1 MFRGR
6 AERGPTPEKGRTMR
20 RRFLPA
26 GALAVLLAA
35 TACGGGEGDQASAE
49 GTTLRYAAVGAPAA
63 TTHDPHGR
71 VGNESDYLR
80 FAMLYDVLTVTDEN
94 GVVQARLAE
103 SWEPADEDLDRWT
116 IALRDD
122 AVFSDGEPVTAD
134 DVLFSLNR
142 IQGKGAE
149 NNGRLSM
156 FDLESSSVTGEH
168 TLELVTRQP
177 YAEVGGALASLTF
190 VVPEGSDDITE
201 PVIGSG
207 PFQLAEHDDTTA
219 VLERNDDW
227 WGEAAGYDTLQ
238 ISAMPDPGARAEAVS
253 SGQADV
259 AGSVAPA
266 SAQQYEEDDSVQVV
280 TRPGGVNYPLVM
292 DLGTEPFDEPGVRE
306 AVKLALDRQQLVDT
320 VFLGY
325 GQTGADLLNPQE
337 PFAPQTEPIERDLD
351 RARELLEEAGHGDGV
366 ELTLHAT
373 NSYPGME
380 ETATLAAEQLGEAG
394 IDVQIEIGPPDTYWA
409 QVWNVEP
416 FYLNS
421 LGGNGFVDFS
431 RMALLADGPINE
443 TSWEDPDWDADF
455 TEALAT
461 ADEDDRHALLADLQ
475 QRVADDG
482 GYVVW
487 GTGDGI
493 DLAAPGVSG
502 LPTGPGFHRLFIE
515 QVEAAG

>member
-1 MFRGR
+1 
-6 AERGPTPEKGRTMR
+6 MR
-20 RRFLPA
+20 RRFLPV
-26 GALAVLLAA
+26 GTLTVLLAA
-35 TACGGGEGDQASAE
+35 TACGGGGGDRAAADDA
-49 GTTLRYAAVGAPAA
+49 TLRYAAVGAPAA

-80 FAMLYDVLTVTDEN
+80 FAMLYDVLTVTDED
-94 GVVQARLAE
+94 GALQARLAR
-103 SWEPADEDLDRWT
+103 SWEPTSEDLDRWT

-134 DVLFSLNR
+134 DVLFSLER

-156 FDLESSSVTGEH
+156 FDLESSSVVDEH
-168 TLELVTRQP
+168 TLELVTHQP

-201 PVIGSG
+201 PVVGSG

-219 VLERNDDW
+219 VLNRHDGW
-227 WGEAAGYDTLQ
+227 WGAPADYDTLQ
-238 ISAMPDPGARAEAVS
+238 ISAMPNPGARADAVA
-253 SGQADV
+253 SGQADI

-266 SAQQYEEDDSVQVV
+266 GARQYEEDDSVQVV

-292 DLGTEPFDEPGVRE
+292 DLGSEPFDDADVRE
-306 AVKLALDRQQLVDT
+306 AVKLALDREQLVET

-325 GQTGADLLNPQE
+325 GEPGADLLNSEE
-337 PFAPQTEPIERDLD
+337 PFAPRVEPVERDLD

-380 ETATLAAEQLGEAG
+380 ETAALVAEQLSEAG
-394 IDVQIEIGPPDTYWA
+394 IDVRIEIGAPDTYWA

-416 FYLNS
+416 LYLNS
-421 LGGNGFVDFS
+421 LGGNGFVDFA
-431 RMALLADGPINE
+431 RMALVSDGPINE
-443 TSWEDPDWDADF
+443 TGWNEPEWDADF
-455 TEALAT
+455 AEALAT
-461 ADEDDRHALLADLQ
+461 ADDDERHTLLADLQ

-515 QVEAAG
+515 QVEATG

>member
-1 MFRGR
+1 
-6 AERGPTPEKGRTMR
+6 MR

-26 GALAVLLAA
+26 GALAVLLVV
-35 TACGGGEGDQASAE
+35 TACGGGEGDQASAD
-49 GTTLRYAAVGAPAA
+49 GDTLRYAAVGAPAA

-80 FAMLYDVLTVTDEN
+80 FAMLYDVLTVTDED
-94 GVVQARLAE
+94 GAVQPRLAE
-103 SWEPADEDLDRWT
+103 SWEPDSDDLDRWT

-122 AVFSDGEPVTAD
+122 AVFSDGEPVTAH
-134 DVLFSLNR
+134 DVLFSLER

-156 FDLESSSVTGEH
+156 FDLESSSVVDEH
-168 TLELVTRQP
+168 TLELVTHQP
-177 YAEVGGALASLTF
+177 YAEVGVALASLTF

-219 VLERNDDW
+219 VLNRHEGW
-227 WGEAAGYDTLQ
+227 WGAAPDYDTLQ
-238 ISAMPDPGARAEAVS
+238 ISAISDPGARADAVA
-253 SGQADV
+253 SGQADI
-259 AGSVAPA
+259 AASVAPT
-266 SAQQYEEDDSVQVV
+266 SARQYEEDDSVQVV

-292 DLGTEPFDEPGVRE
+292 DLGSEPFDDPGVRE
-306 AVKLALDRQQLVDT
+306 AVKLALDREQLVET

-325 GQTGADLLNPQE
+325 GKPGADLLNPDE
-337 PFAPQTEPIERDLD
+337 PFAPQVEPVQRDLE

-380 ETATLAAEQLGEAG
+380 ETATLAAEQLAEAG
-394 IDVQIEIGPPDTYWA
+394 IDVRIEIGPPDTYWA
-409 QVWNVEP
+409 EVWNVEP
-416 FYLNS
+416 LYLNS
-421 LGGNGFVDFS
+421 LGGNGFVDFA
-431 RMALLADGPINE
+431 RMALVSDGPINE
-443 TSWEDPDWDADF
+443 TGWNEPDWDADF
-455 TEALAT
+455 ADALAT
-461 ADEDDRHALLADLQ
+461 ADDDERHALLADLQ

-515 QVEAAG
+515 QVEATG

>member
-1 MFRGR
+1 
-6 AERGPTPEKGRTMR
+6 MR
-20 RRFLPA
+20 RRFLPVS
-26 GALAVLLAA
+26 ALAVLLAA
-35 TACGGGEGDQASAE
+35 TACGGGEDDQASADE
-49 GTTLRYAAVGAPAA
+49 STLRYAAVGAPAA
-63 TTHDPHGR
+63 GTHDPHGR

-80 FAMLYDVLTVTDEN
+80 FAMLYDVLTVTDEE
-94 GVVQARLAE
+94 GAVQARLAE
-103 SWEPADEDLDRWT
+103 SWEPDGDDLTRWT
-116 IALRDD
+116 VSLRED
-122 AVFSDGEPVTAD
+122 AVFSDGEPVTAE

-156 FDLESSSVTGEH
+156 FDLESSSVVDEH
-168 TLELVTRQP
+168 TVELVTHQP
-177 YAEVGGALASLTF
+177 YAEVGVALASLTF

-207 PFQLAEHDDTTA
+207 PFRLEEHDDTTA
-219 VLERNDDW
+219 VLNRHDDW
-227 WGEAAGYDTLQ
+227 WGEASGYDTLL
-238 ISAMPDPGARAEAVS
+238 ISAMPDPAARAEAVA

-266 SAQQYEEDDSVQVV
+266 GAQQYEEDETVQVV
-280 TRPGGVNYPLVM
+280 TRPGGMNYPLVM
-292 DLGTEPFDEPGVRE
+292 DLASEPFDDPDVRE
-306 AVKLALDRQQLVDT
+306 AVKLALDREQLVET

-325 GQTGADLLNPQE
+325 GEPGADLLNSEE
-337 PFAPQTEPIERDLD
+337 PFAPRAEPIERDLD
-351 RARELLEEAGHGDGV
+351 RARDLLEEAGHQDGV

-380 ETATLAAEQLGEAG
+380 ETATLAAEQLGEAD
-394 IDVQIEIGPPDTYWA
+394 IDVRIEVGPPDTYWA

-421 LGGNGFVDFS
+421 LGGSGFVDFA
-431 RMALLADGPINE
+431 RMALVADGPINE
-443 TSWEDPDWDADF
+443 TGWDEPDWDADF
-455 TEALAT
+455 DEALAT
-461 ADEDDRHALLADLQ
+461 ADDDQRHALLADLQ
-475 QRVADDG
+475 QRVADEG

-493 DLAAPGVSG
+493 DLAAPNVNG

-515 QVEAAG
+515 QVEATG

>member
-1 MFRGR
+1 
-6 AERGPTPEKGRTMR
+6 MR
-20 RRFLPA
+20 RRFLPV
-26 GALAVLLAA
+26 GALVVLLAA
-35 TACGGGEGDQASAE
+35 TACGGGEGDQASAD
-49 GTTLRYAAVGAPAA
+49 GDTLRYAAVGAPAA

-94 GVVQARLAE
+94 GAVQPRLAE
-103 SWEPADEDLDRWT
+103 SWEPDSDDLDRWT

-122 AVFSDGEPVTAD
+122 AVFSDGEPVTAH
-134 DVLFSLNR
+134 DVLFSLER

-156 FDLESSSVTGEH
+156 FDLESSSVVDEH
-168 TLELVTRQP
+168 TLELVTHQP
-177 YAEVGGALASLTF
+177 YAEVGVALASLTF

-207 PFQLAEHDDTTA
+207 PFQSARHDDTTA
-219 VLERNDDW
+219 VLNRHDGW
-227 WGEAAGYDTLQ
+227 WGQAPGYDTLQ
-238 ISAMPDPGARAEAVS
+238 ISAVPDPGARAEAVA
-253 SGQADV
+253 SGQADI
-259 AGSVAPA
+259 AGSVAPT
-266 SAQQYEEDDSVQVV
+266 SARQYEEDDSVQVV

-292 DLGTEPFDEPGVRE
+292 DLGSEPFDDPGVRE
-306 AVKLALDRQQLVDT
+306 AVKLALDREQLVET

-325 GQTGADLLNPQE
+325 GEPGADLLNSEE
-337 PFAPQTEPIERDLD
+337 PFAPQVEPVERDLD

-380 ETATLAAEQLGEAG
+380 ETATLAAEQLAEAG
-394 IDVQIEIGPPDTYWA
+394 IDVRIEIGPPDTYWA
-409 QVWNVEP
+409 EVWNVEP
-416 FYLNS
+416 LYLNS
-421 LGGNGFVDFS
+421 LGGNGFVDFA
-431 RMALLADGPINE
+431 RMALVSDGPINE
-443 TSWEDPDWDADF
+443 TGWNEPDWDADF
-455 TEALAT
+455 ADALAT
-461 ADEDDRHALLADLQ
+461 ADDDERHALLADLQ

-515 QVEAAG
+515 QVEATG

>member
-1 MFRGR
+1 
-6 AERGPTPEKGRTMR
+6 MR

-35 TACGGGEGDQASAE
+35 TACGGGEEEQAAAE
-49 GTTLRYAAVGAPAA
+49 GLTLRYAAVGAPAA

-80 FAMLYDVLTVTDEN
+80 FAMLYDVLTVTDED
-94 GVVQARLAE
+94 GAVQPRLAL
-103 SWEPADEDLDRWT
+103 SWEPAGEDLDLWT

-122 AVFSDGEPVTAD
+122 AVFSDGEPVTAH

-149 NNGRLSM
+149 NNGRLSV
-156 FDLESSSVTGEH
+156 FDLESSSVVDEH
-168 TLELVTRQP
+168 TLELATHQP
-177 YAEVGGALASLTF
+177 YAEVGIALASLTF

-201 PVIGSG
+201 PVVGSG
-207 PFQLAEHDDTTA
+207 PFQLEEHDDTTA
-219 VLERNDDW
+219 VLTRNDDW
-227 WGEAAGYDTLQ
+227 WGGAADFETLQ
-238 ISAMPDPGARAEAVS
+238 ISAMPDPAARAEAVA

-259 AGSVAPA
+259 AGSVSPA
-266 SAQQYEEDDSVQVV
+266 SAQQYESDDAVQVS
-280 TRPGGVNYPLVM
+280 TRPAGVNYPLVM
-292 DLGTEPFDEPGVRE
+292 DLDTEPFDDPGVRE
-306 AVKLALDRQQLVDT
+306 AVKLALDREQLVET

-325 GQTGADLLNPQE
+325 GETGADILNSQE
-337 PFAPQTEPIERDLD
+337 PFAPDAAPVERDLD
-351 RARELLEEAGHGDGV
+351 RARELLEDAGHADGV

-380 ETATLAAEQLGEAG
+380 ETATLAAEQLAEAG
-394 IDVQIEIGPPDTYWA
+394 IEVRIEVGAPDTYWA
-409 QVWNVEP
+409 EVWNVEP

-421 LGGNGFVDFS
+421 LGGNGFVDYA
-431 RMALLADGPINE
+431 RMALLSDGPTNE
-443 TSWEDPDWDADF
+443 TGWDVPEWDSDF
-455 TEALAT
+455 AEALAT
-461 ADEDDRHALLADLQ
+461 EDEGDRHAMLADLQ

-493 DLAAPGVSG
+493 DLAGSGVSG
-502 LPTGPGFHRLFIE
+502 LPTGPGFNRLFIE
-515 QVEAAG
+515 RVEVSG

>member
-1 MFRGR
+1 
-6 AERGPTPEKGRTMR
+6 MR
-20 RRFLPA
+20 RRFLPV

-35 TACGGGEGDQASAE
+35 TACGDGEGDRASAD

-80 FAMLYDVLTVTDEN
+80 FAMLYDVLTVTDED
-94 GVVQARLAE
+94 GAVQARLAE
-103 SWEPADEDLDRWT
+103 SWEPGSDDLDRWT

-134 DVLFSLNR
+134 DVLFSLER

-156 FDLESSSVTGEH
+156 FDLESSSVVDEH
-168 TLELVTRQP
+168 TLELVTHQP
-177 YAEVGGALASLTF
+177 YAEVGVALASLTF

-207 PFQLAEHDDTTA
+207 PFQSAEHDDTTA
-219 VLERNDDW
+219 VLNRHEGW
-227 WGEAAGYDTLQ
+227 WGEAPGYDTLQ
-238 ISAMPDPGARAEAVS
+238 ISAMPDPGARADAVA
-253 SGQADV
+253 SGQADI
-259 AGSVAPA
+259 AGSVAPT

-292 DLGTEPFDEPGVRE
+292 DLGSEPFDDPGVRE
-306 AVKLALDRQQLVDT
+306 AVKLALDREQLVET

-325 GQTGADLLNPQE
+325 GEPGADLLNSEE
-337 PFAPQTEPIERDLD
+337 PFAPQVEPVERDLD

-380 ETATLAAEQLGEAG
+380 ETAALAAEQLSEAG
-394 IDVQIEIGPPDTYWA
+394 IDVRIEVGPPDTYWA
-409 QVWNVEP
+409 EVWNVEP
-416 FYLNS
+416 LYLNS
-421 LGGNGFVDFS
+421 LGGNGFVDFA
-431 RMALLADGPINE
+431 RMALVADGTINE
-443 TSWEDPDWDADF
+443 TGWNEPDWDADF
-455 TEALAT
+455 AEALAT
-461 ADEDDRHALLADLQ
+461 ADEDERHALLADLQ

-487 GTGDGI
+487 GIGDGI

-515 QVEAAG
+515 QVEATG

>member
-1 MFRGR
+1 
-6 AERGPTPEKGRTMR
+6 MR
-20 RRFLPA
+20 RRSLLA
-26 GALAVLLAA
+26 GAFAVLLAA
-35 TACGGGEGDQASAE
+35 TACGGAEGEQASAD

-94 GVVQARLAE
+94 GAVQPRLAE
-103 SWEPADEDLDRWT
+103 SWEPDGDDLTRWT
-116 IALRDD
+116 VSLRDD
-122 AVFSDGEPVTAD
+122 AVFSDGDPVTAD
-134 DVLFSLNR
+134 DVLFSLER

-149 NNGRLSM
+149 NNGRLSA
-156 FDLESSSVTGEH
+156 FDLEASSVTGEH
-168 TLELVTRQP
+168 TVELATHQP

-207 PFQLAEHDDTTA
+207 PFQLEEYDDTTA
-219 VLERNDDW
+219 VLNRHDGW
-227 WGEAAGYDTLQ
+227 WGDAPGYDTLQ
-238 ISAMPDPGARAEAVS
+238 ISALPDPGARAEAVA
-253 SGQADV
+253 SGQADI

-266 SAQQYEEDDSVQVV
+266 SAQQHEEDDSVQVV

-292 DLGTEPFDEPGVRE
+292 DLGTEPFDDPGVRE
-306 AVKLALDRQQLVDT
+306 AVKLALDREQLVET

-325 GQTGADLLNPQE
+325 GEPGADLLNPQE
-337 PFAPQTEPIERDLD
+337 PFAPQAEPIERDLD

-380 ETATLAAEQLGEAG
+380 ETATLAAEQLSEAG
-394 IDVQIEIGPPDTYWA
+394 IDVQIEVGPPDTYWA

-421 LGGNGFVDFS
+421 LGGNGFVDFA
-431 RMALLADGPINE
+431 RMALLADGPVNE
-443 TSWEDPDWDADF
+443 TGWDEPEWDADF
-455 TEALAT
+455 AEALAT
-461 ADEDDRHALLADLQ
+461 ADDGERHALLADLQ

-493 DLAAPGVSG
+493 DLAAGVTG